1 MATIVIGGQ
10 SYEIAPYKLGAL
22 RKAAPHIDAINAS
35 VKSLQDAAVESAP
48 TEVSGGDDPENDD
61 FTIVG
66 MFENTEHIV
75 AVLAIGLQKID
86 PTLTPEALE
95 DMIGINDMPALAV
108 ALRDILAESGLAPKG
123 EAMAPPEPTETA
135 GA

>member
-1 MATIVIGGQ
+1 MATLVIGGR

-35 VKSLQDAAVESAP
+35 VQAMETDGSDVA
-48 TEVSGGDDPENDD
+48 SGG
-61 FTIVG
+61 IVG
-66 MFENTEHIV
+66 LLENTEHIIAIV
-75 AVLAIGLQKID
+75 AIGLQKID
-86 PTLTPEALE
+86 PALTAEALD
-95 DMIGINDMPALAV
+95 DMIGPDDMSALGV

-123 EAMAPPEPTETA
+123 EATAPTEPTETA